1 MTIIRD
7 IEYLTQLFKILAYIK
22 KDKLSSAKKFE
33 KELNN
38 KIKALIH
45 SPYQHR
51 KSYYF
56 EDEAYRDLI
65 YIGYTVIYKV
75 EYERILILEIFKW
88 QER

>member
-1 MTIIRD
+1 MT
-7 IEYLTQLFKILAYIK
+7 YIK
-22 KDKLSSAKKFE
+22 KDKLSSAKKFQ
-33 KELNN
+33 KELDT

-56 EDEAYRDLI
+56 ENEAYRDLI
-65 YIGYTVIYKV
+65 YTDYTVIYKV
-75 EYERILILEIFKW
+75 EYERIVILEIFKW